1 MKNVLLVCALAAT
14 LLASAQTPEETRE
27 LDWLYSYMS
36 VPDSADY
43 SRTFYLDNVRSA
55 LQARKEMPWGK
66 IVPDREW
73 RHFVLPV
80 RVNNENLD
88 SSRMVFYKELKPRLE
103 GLSMTDAALE
113 VNHWAHEKVTYQPS
127 DARTSSPLVTVS
139 NALGRCG
146 EESTFV
152 VAALRAVGIPARQ
165 IYTPRWAHTDDNHAW
180 VEVWTDGAWH
190 YLGACEPEAILDL
203 AWFNQ
208 PASRGMLMSTRVI
221 GEYDGS
227 EEVLSRDDLYT
238 NINVTANYAPVRDA
252 KVKVI
257 SADGRPVE
265 DAEVSFRLY
274 NYAEFYP
281 LAVKKSDKNGNA
293 QLTVGYGDLLV
304 FARKDGH
311 FGFAKATP
319 EAEVTE
325 IKLSLDKDSKG
336 SWDFDIVPPKASAT
350 LPTPTPEAAAL
361 NEERKAAEDSIRK
374 SYEATFATAEDA
386 VKLAQKAGVPEF
398 QERISAVLTASR
410 GNHKVLSQILE
421 GLDREKFTKVLTL
434 LEVVN
439 EKDLHD
445 LTAEVVYDHLD
456 KTPVF
461 DSPFYNEYVLN
472 PRVDNEML
480 TPYKEFFV
488 SRFPASEIAQFKASP
503 ERWVE
508 WVKDSVGTRSDRN
521 PLGLRMSPQ
530 SVWKDR
536 SADARSKAIFF
547 VTGARSF
554 GIPARIDPVTGKV
567 QWHAAQGGGWHD
579 AMLEVVQTE
588 SRDSQTPKGVLK
600 LKAANEGRL
609 YDPVYFSHFTVAKL
623 NDGSPETLG
632 FPEGAPLSQLE
643 KEISLDA
650 GQYMLTTGQRM
661 ADGSVLTRNVLFQ
674 IEPGKVVEMPVEI
687 RQDSTGVQ
695 VIGQFNSEN
704 LYHDKNVGEKSLL
717 STTGRGYYVL
727 ILGASGHEPT
737 AHVLNDISA
746 VKADLEKAGTPIVM
760 LLRDEDEFSRFDA
773 SLYPNLPSTLTLGAD
788 IDGAIAKELKENL
801 ELSDGELPI
810 VVVADTFNRVVYVAT
825 GYAIGTGDRLLDLLS
840 RL

>member
-1 MKNVLLVCALAAT
+1 MKKLIFAISLSASLFAA
-14 LLASAQTPEETRE
+14 AQTPEENRE
-27 LDWLYSYMS
+27 LEWLYRYMS
-36 VPDSADY
+36 APDSADY
-43 SRTFYLDNVRSA
+43 SREFYLENVKAA
-55 LQARKEMPWGK
+55 LKAREEMPWGK
-66 IVPDREW
+66 MVPEREW
-73 RHFVLPV
+73 RHFVLPI

-88 SSRMVFYKELKPRLE
+88 NSRIVFYEELKPRIE

-127 DARTSSPLVTVS
+127 DSRTSSPLVTVS

-180 VEVWTDGAWH
+180 VEVWTDGDWH

-221 GEYDGS
+221 GEYDGP

-238 NINVTANYAPVRDA
+238 NINVTSNYAPVRDA
-252 KVKVI
+252 KVRVMG
-257 SADGRPVE
+257 SDGKPVE

-281 LAVKKSDKNGNA
+281 LAVKKSDKNGDA
-293 QLTVGYGDLLV
+293 KLTVGYGDLLV
-304 FARKDGH
+304 MARKDGK

-319 EAEVTE
+319 GAKVTD
-325 IKLSLDKDSKG
+325 IVLSLDGNSKG

-361 NEERKAAEDSIRK
+361 NEQRKAAEDSIRK
-374 SYEATFATAEDA
+374 AYEATFANSESAGRFA
-386 VKLAQKAGVPEF
+386 ASIGVPELSG
-398 QERISAVLTASR
+398 RIAAVLIASR
-410 GNHKVLSQILE
+410 GNHAELTSFLKGAGKQNA
-421 GLDREKFTKVLTL
+421 EKALAL

-445 LTAEVVYDHLD
+445 LTADVLYDHLY
-456 KTPVF
+456 KTA
-461 DSPFYNEYVLN
+461 DSNSPLFKEYLLN

-480 TPYKEFFV
+480 TPYKEFFN
-488 SRFPASEIAQFKASP
+488 SNFSESQKAAFKANP
-503 ERWVE
+503 NMWVE
-508 WVKDSVGTRSDRN
+508 LVKDSIQLRSDRN
-521 PLGLRMSPQ
+521 PLGLRKSPQ

-536 SADARSKAIFF
+536 QADARSKAIFF
-547 VTGARSF
+547 VAGARSF

-567 QWHAAQGGGWHD
+567 QWNTPQGGDWNDVVLD
-579 AMLEVVQTE
+579 AVVVE
-588 SRDSQTPKGVLK
+588 NPDSKTPKGTLVLK
-600 LKAANEGRL
+600 PGNEGRL
-609 YDPVYFSHFTVAKL
+609 SDPLYYSHFTVAKL

-632 FPEGAPLSQLE
+632 FPEGAALSQLD
-643 KEISLDA
+643 KSITLDA

-674 IEPGKVVEMPVEI
+674 IEQGAVVELPVEI

-695 VIGQFNSEN
+695 VIGQFNSEDI
-704 LYHDKNVGEKSLL
+704 YFDKAAGPKSIL

-727 ILGASGHEPT
+727 VLGASGHEPT

-746 VKADLEKAGTPIVM
+746 VKADLEKAGTPILM
-760 LLRDEDEFSRFDA
+760 LLRDEEEFSRFDS
-773 SLYPNLPSTLTLGAD
+773 SLYPNLPNTLTLGAD
-788 IDGAIAKELKENL
+788 IDGAITKELTENL
-801 ELSDGELPI
+801 ELPEGELPI
-810 VVVADTFNRVVYVAT
+810 VVVADTFNRVVYVLT
-825 GYAIGTGDRLLDLLS
+825 GYTIGMGDRLLDLLS

>member
-1 MKNVLLVCALAAT
+1 MKKWLMILALGAS
-14 LLASAQTPEETRE
+14 LLAGAQTPEESRQLE
-27 LDWLYSYMS
+27 WLYRYMA
-36 VPDSADY
+36 VPDSVDY
-43 SRTFYLDNVRSA
+43 SRDFYLENVRAA
-55 LQARKEMPWGK
+55 LRAREEMPWGK
-66 IVPDREW
+66 SVPEREW
-73 RHFVLPV
+73 RHFVLPI

-88 SSRMVFYKELKPRLE
+88 LSRMVFYDELKPRLE

-221 GEYDGS
+221 GEYDGP
-227 EEVLSRDDLYT
+227 EEVLSSDELYT

-252 KVKVI
+252 KVRLTDAAGK
-257 SADGRPVE
+257 PVE
-265 DAEVSFRLY
+265 GADVSFRLY

-281 LAVKKSDKNGNA
+281 LAIKKSDKNGEA

-304 FARKDGH
+304 FARKDGL

-319 EAEVTE
+319 GAEVTE
-325 IKLSLDKDSKG
+325 IALTLDGKSQG
-336 SWDFDIVPPKASAT
+336 SWDFDIVPPEASAT
-350 LPTPTPEAAAL
+350 LPTPTPEAAAH
-361 NEERKAAEDSIRK
+361 NEVRKAAEDSIRK
-374 SYEATFATAEDA
+374 AYEATFANEDA
-386 VKLAQKAGVPEF
+386 AKRFAAGIGVPELSD
-398 QERISAVLTASR
+398 RIAAVLVASR
-410 GNHKVLSQILE
+410 GNHAELASFLK
-421 GLDREKFTKVLTL
+421 GAGKEKAEKALAL
-434 LEVVN
+434 LEAVS

-445 LTAEVVYDHLD
+445 LTAPVLYDHLMATVD
-456 KTPVF
+456 A
-461 DSPFYNEYVLN
+461 DSPWYNAYVLN
-472 PRVDNEML
+472 PRVDTEML
-480 TPYKEFFV
+480 TPYKEFFALK
-488 SRFPASEIAQFKASP
+488 FPAAQVAEFKANP
-503 ERWVE
+503 ERWAQ
-508 WVKDSVGTRSDRN
+508 WVKDSVQQRPDRN

-530 SVWKDR
+530 SVWNER
-536 SADARSKAIFF
+536 RADARSKAIFF
-547 VTGARSF
+547 VAGARSF

-567 QWHAAQGGGWHD
+567 QWRSLKGGDWND
-579 AMLEVVQTE
+579 VELEATVTDNPD
-588 SRDSQTPKGVLK
+588 SRSPKGTLVLK
-600 LKAANEGRL
+600 PANEGRL
-609 YDPVYFSHFTVAKL
+609 SDPLYYSHFTVAKL

-632 FPEGAPLSQLE
+632 FPEGAPLSQLDNA
-643 KEISLDA
+643 ISLDA
-650 GQYMLTTGQRM
+650 GQYMMTTGQRM
-661 ADGSVLTRNVLFQ
+661 ADGSVLTRNVIFR
-674 IEPGKVVEMPVEI
+674 IEPDKVVEIPVEI
-687 RQDSTGVQ
+687 RQDPTGVQ
-695 VIGQFNSEN
+695 VIGQFNSED
-704 LYHDKNVGEKSLL
+704 LYHDKKTGPKSIL

-727 ILGASGHEPT
+727 VLGASGHEPT

-746 VKADLEKAGTPIVM
+746 VRADLEKAGTPIVM
-760 LLRDEDEFSRFDA
+760 LLRDSDEFSRFDA

-801 ELSDGELPI
+801 ELPEGELPI

-825 GYAIGTGDRLLDLLS
+825 GYAIGMGDRLLDLIS